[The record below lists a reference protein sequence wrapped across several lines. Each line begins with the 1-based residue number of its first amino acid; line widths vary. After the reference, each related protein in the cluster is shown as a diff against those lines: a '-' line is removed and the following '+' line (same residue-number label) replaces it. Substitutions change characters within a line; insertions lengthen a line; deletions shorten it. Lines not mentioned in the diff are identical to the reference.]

1 MDGLAFRQPKQ
12 IAEILRS
19 SPWVQTYE
27 KVFCERVRALTEDG
41 YMVRV
46 WTQSPSLWLV
56 RLHHMCNGNDIILK
70 CYPMEKKVM
79 QLTNH
84 VKVYEEV
91 F

>member
-1 MDGLAFRQPKQ
+1 MDGLKYRQPQKLGNLLMN
-12 IAEILRS
+12 EKS
-19 SPWVQTYE
+19 SHLME
-27 KVFCERVRALTEDG
+27 KVFSERVKSLIEDR

-46 WTQSPSLWLV
+46 RHTSPTLWFV

-70 CYPMEKKVM
+70 CYPLEKRVM